1 MASKRDYY
9 EVLGLSRDATETDIK
24 KAYRTLAK
32 KYHPDHNNGDSSA
45 ETSFKEVNEAYNVL
59 SDQKKRAQYDR
70 FGHDA
75 TGANGFGGFE
85 GFSDFNFGG
94 VSDIF
99 ETFFGHGFSGSN
111 SQKRNGPRK
120 GADLRNAVEISFE
133 EAAFGTEKEIYLSR
147 TGECASCRGN
157 GTKQGTV
164 PETCPECKGTGEIQ
178 YKQNTPFGQF
188 INTKTCTACRGEG
201 KIVKEP
207 CEKCKGT
214 GRVKNKVKVKVRIPA
229 GIEDGQTISL
239 KGEGDAGSRGGPS
252 GDLLV
257 NIRVK
262 KHVLFKRQGNDILIE
277 VPITF
282 VQGALGSEIDVPTLN
297 GKTKYKIPEATQT
310 GTVFKLKG
318 KGIPDLRSGVRGDQ
332 YIKVNVEVP
341 EKLNAEQ
348 KELLRKFAEISGDE
362 YHEQRKG
369 FFKKMK
375 DTLGM

>member
-9 EVLGLSRDATETDIK
+9 EVLGISRDANENDIK

-32 KYHPDHNNGDSSA
+32 KYHPDHNNGDGNA
-45 ETSFKEVNEAYNVL
+45 EASFKEVNEAYNVL
-59 SDQKKRAQYDR
+59 ADQKKRAQYDR
-70 FGHDA
+70 YGHDA
-75 TGANGFGGFE
+75 VNGNGFSGFE
-85 GFSDFNFGG
+85 GFGDFNFGG

-99 ETFFGHGFSGSN
+99 ETFFGRGFSGSDTR
-111 SQKRNGPRK
+111 KRNGPRK

-133 EAAFGTEKEIYLSR
+133 EAAFGIRKEISLNR
-147 TGECASCRGN
+147 TEECGACG
-157 GTKQGTV
+157 GTGAKKGTT
-164 PETCPECKGTGEIQ
+164 PETCPECKGAGEIK
-178 YKQNTPFGQF
+178 YKQSTPFGQF
-188 INTKTCTACRGEG
+188 VNARTCGTCGGEG
-201 KIVKEP
+201 KVVRDP
-207 CEKCKGT
+207 CEKCKGK
-214 GRVKNKVKVKVRIPA
+214 GRVKNKVKVKISIPA
-229 GIEDGQTISL
+229 GIEDGQTISIR
-239 KGEGDAGSRGGPS
+239 GEGDAGYRGGPS

-257 NIRVK
+257 DVRVK
-262 KHVLFKRQGNDILIE
+262 QHVLFKRRGNDVIIE

-282 VQGALGSEIDVPTLN
+282 VQSALGSEIEVPTLN
-297 GKTKYKIPEATQT
+297 GTVKYNIPDATQT

-362 YHEQRKG
+362 CHEQRKG

-375 DTLGM
+375 DVLGM